1 MTTSVSQGGSN
12 FPPLSNFNPNTEAF
26 ETYVLRFEFFFT
38 AECIDVKLKAAKFLS
53 AIDGKSFTLALN
65 LLHSKRLQDASPQAN
80 PAGRNTYRWFVCC
93 SGQSVSHRN
102 FLGKKTE

>member
-1 MTTSVSQGGSN
+1 MPETPPLVPLHGQANSTIISRGS
-12 FPPLSNFNPNTEAF
+12 LSNFNPNTEAF

-65 LLHSKRLQDASPQAN
+65 LLHPRCYLR
-80 PAGRNTYRWFVCC
+80 RN
-93 SGQSVSHRN
+93 S
-102 FLGKKTE
+102 LGINISL